1 MGRRNWLFCWSEVG
15 AKYVGIIQSLIVT
28 CILQEIN
35 PNIYLTDILQRV
47 KTHPADAM
55 IELTPRVFGNRNL
68 LTIRYCQIWR
78 IYRCVLTCPVTL
90 RLLG

>member
-55 IELTPRVFGNRNL
+55 IELTPRVWKQKFTDNPLLSDLENL
-68 LTIRYCQIWR
+68 
-78 IYRCVLTCPVTL
+78 
-90 RLLG
+90 